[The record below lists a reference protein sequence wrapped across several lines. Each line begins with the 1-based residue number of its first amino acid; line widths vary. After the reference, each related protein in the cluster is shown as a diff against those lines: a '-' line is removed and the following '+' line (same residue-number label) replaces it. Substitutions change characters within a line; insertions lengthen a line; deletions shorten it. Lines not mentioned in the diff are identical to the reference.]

1 MDHSTSLL
9 RLIFLAL
16 GAALVVLVVRSAFRL
31 PGDIDTTTTSLFDDG
46 NGGSCTRF
54 SPWACRQGRGDP
66 RSKPSKPRR
75 PSHESDVPRHPLD
88 PLTVR
93 EVNRVRELLRAHPL
107 FASAPS
113 SLFVHSLELDEPE
126 KSVVKSWRKGANP
139 LPPRCTV
146 VIIRFR
152 GESRVLGE
160 GNGVVTPLHVLASGY
175 PMMSMDEQTSLSFAL
190 FKDAAFNAS
199 IRRGVRAS
207 DVACL
212 PISFG

>member
-1 MDHSTSLL
+1 MAECAWWGEVGVSGVSASSTAAVG
-9 RLIFLAL
+9 RVGKHWLAL
-16 GAALVVLVVRSAFRL
+16 RSGAN
-31 PGDIDTTTTSLFDDG
+31 LFM
-46 NGGSCTRF
+46 
-54 SPWACRQGRGDP
+54 
-66 RSKPSKPRR
+66 
-75 PSHESDVPRHPLD
+75 
-88 PLTVR
+88 
-93 EVNRVRELLRAHPL
+93 
-107 FASAPS
+107 
-113 SLFVHSLELDEPE
+113 HSLELDEPE

-146 VIIRFR
+146 VVIRFR

-160 GNGVVTPLHVLASGY
+160 GNGVVTPLHVPASGY

-199 IRRGVRAS
+199 IRRRGGDAAFNASLRRRGVRAS